1 MRIEPFGVE
10 IWMNAWETKCEWNLA
25 ETCVESLSIGE
36 LLHLAGRNDD
46 DLSALLPMRM
56 TYGAIEGSDRLR
68 AAIAALYSR
77 QQAENVIVTHGTIG
91 ANMLVHRALVSPG
104 DRVVAVVPTYQ
115 QHTAIPASLG
125 ADVRHLTLRAED
137 GWLPDLDRL
146 RALVVPGTRLIALTN
161 PNNPTGA
168 LIPVAMLEEIAAI
181 ARASGAWVLCDEVY
195 RGTDQ
200 DDPGQTASMADLY
213 ERGVSTAGMSK
224 AFSLAG
230 LRLGWIAGP
239 RELLAAVS
247 LHRDYDTISVGR
259 IDDHFATLALEAAV
273 PLGQQRHQA
282 AGTLVERLVLGELIA
297 QVVAAHGAQARLG
310 RQHPGVQIGEDPLQ
324 LPVGGAQLLAP
335 GAVRLEALAQRHQLL
350 TGDVDAQRVQLGHEV
365 AVAPR
370 RLGLALER
378 PQLAPHLTQQVLQA
392 RQVRLGGGEPAFALL
407 TSLAVLEDAGRLF
420 DDRPPLLR
428 LGVEHGVDLALGD
441 DHVLLAAHAAVREQ
455 LLDVE
460 QPARH
465 AVEGVLALAG
475 AEQRARDRHLGE
487 LDRDLSVAVVDRQAD
502 LGPTQG
508 VALVRAGEDDVFH
521 LLRSHRRR
529 RLGTEHPGD
538 GVDDVRLARAV
549 RADHYGHA
557 RFQLQGRRL
566 RERLEALQGEALEM
580 HALLRD
586 RS

>member
-259 IDDHFATLALEAAV
+259 IDDHFATLALEAAGAV
-273 PLGQQRHQA
+273 LARSRALTRGNLRILAEWIDGQPLLGWVRPRSWTTAFVRYDAPMTSREFCTDLLQA
-282 AGTLVERLVLGELIA
+282 TGVLFTPGSALGIEGHVRIGYANAPDILREGLRRTGEFL
-297 QVVAAHGAQARLG
+297 ARL
-310 RQHPGVQIGEDPLQ
+310 P
-324 LPVGGAQLLAP
+324 AP
-335 GAVRLEALAQRHQLL
+335 G
-350 TGDVDAQRVQLGHEV
+350 T
-365 AVAPR
+365 PY
-370 RLGLALER
+370 
-378 PQLAPHLTQQVLQA
+378 
-392 RQVRLGGGEPAFALL
+392 
-407 TSLAVLEDAGRLF
+407 
-420 DDRPPLLR
+420 
-428 LGVEHGVDLALGD
+428 
-441 DHVLLAAHAAVREQ
+441 AA
-455 LLDVE
+455 
-460 QPARH
+460 
-465 AVEGVLALAG
+465 
-475 AEQRARDRHLGE
+475 
-487 LDRDLSVAVVDRQAD
+487 
-502 LGPTQG
+502 
-508 VALVRAGEDDVFH
+508 
-521 LLRSHRRR
+521 
-529 RLGTEHPGD
+529 
-538 GVDDVRLARAV
+538 
-549 RADHYGHA
+549 
-557 RFQLQGRRL
+557 
-566 RERLEALQGEALEM
+566 
-580 HALLRD
+580 
-586 RS
+586 